1 MRLLLPRT
9 RGQRSR
15 VVRADGS
22 RVANRCHAATTTKLL
37 FFVTED
43 WYFVSHRLPLALA
56 AKSAGYDVSVV
67 TRVREMGDTIR
78 AAGLRLIPFENS
90 RSGMNPFNEL
100 WTLARLV
107 QIYRRERPG
116 IVHHVAIKP
125 VLYGAIAARLAGG
138 PHVVNALAG
147 MGWLST
153 ASAGGVAGWLKI
165 GACWVLGRLLQ
176 SGMAIVQNPDDVE
189 LLVQLGVP
197 ESRIRIVGGS
207 GVDLGRF
214 TPYPEPADVTVL
226 VLPARLL
233 WDKGVGEFVAA
244 ARLLKREGIAAR
256 FMLVGTPDKSN
267 PSSISPKQIAAWVK
281 EGVVEYLGWVT
292 DMPRLFANCHIVC
305 LPSYR
310 EGMPKSLIEAAAAG
324 RPIVT
329 TDTPGCREVVR
340 HGENGLLVPPRDA
353 VALAGALKQLILNR
367 SLREGMGKR
376 GREIAESEF
385 SIEKVAQ
392 QTLAIYG
399 ELLL

>member
-1 MRLLLPRT
+1 MAILLR
-9 RGQRSR
+9 RRQAESR
-15 VVRADGS
+15 IMSTDGS
-22 RVANRCHAATTTKLL
+22 RIANGCQATKTTKLL

-78 AAGLRLIPFENS
+78 AAGLRLVPFENS
-90 RSGMNPFNEL
+90 RSGMNPLNDFWML
-100 WTLARLV
+100 SRL
-107 QIYRRERPG
+107 IKLYRRERPG
-116 IVHHVAIKP
+116 IVHHVAMKP
-125 VLYGAIAARLAGG
+125 VLYGTIAARLAGR

-147 MGWLST
+147 MGWLFT
-153 ASAGGVAGWLKI
+153 NSAGGVASWLKT
-165 GACWVLGRLLQ
+165 GVCWVLGRLLQ
-176 SGMAIVQNPDDVE
+176 SGMAIVQNYDDLD
-189 LLVQLGVP
+189 LLVQLGVQ

-214 TPYPEPADVTVL
+214 TPYPEPAGVPIL

-233 WDKGVGEFVAA
+233 WDKGVGEYVAA
-244 ARLLKREGIAAR
+244 ARLLKQEGIAAR
-256 FMLVGTPDKSN
+256 FMLAGAPDKSN
-267 PSSISPKQIAAWVK
+267 PSSLSPEQIAAWVK
-281 EGVVEYLGWVT
+281 EGIVEYPGWVA

-329 TDTPGCREVVR
+329 TDTPGCREIVR

-353 VALAGALKQLILNR
+353 TALAGALRQLILDR
-367 SLREGMGKR
+367 SLRESMGKR
-376 GREIAESEF
+376 GREIAKSEF

-392 QTLAIYG
+392 LTLAIYR
-399 ELLL
+399 ELSS